1 MVTARWVEIDH
12 LSIAAPLHDF
22 IMEEALPGTGI
33 DPTLFWEGLGSLVNA
48 MGPRNEQLLAV
59 RNELQT
65 AIDAWHLSHRGLPHD
80 PEAYRSF
87 LSDIGY
93 LRPVGEDFL
102 IETANVDEEIAST
115 AGPQLVVPLSNARY
129 ALNAANARWGSLY
142 DALYGTDALG
152 EPPPAGGYSASRGQ
166 KVIAWVR
173 AFLDEVA
180 PLSSGSHADV
190 ATYRVVDR
198 DLVGEFSDGMRA
210 TLGQPQKFLGYRGEA
225 AGPSAVLLR
234 NNGLVIELVI
244 DRDHPIGR
252 DDRAGVADVVV
263 EAAISVIMD
272 CEDSVAAVSAEEK
285 TAVYRNWLG
294 LMRGDL
300 AEEVE
305 KDGASFTR
313 VLAPDRT
320 FLAPDGSAGTLS
332 GRALLLIRHVGLH
345 LTTAA
350 VLDRF
355 GQQIPEGLLDA
366 MVTVLISLHDLRK
379 PEASRNSGA
388 GSIYVVKP
396 KMHGPD
402 EVAYCDELLAQVEQT
417 LGLAANTVKVGV
429 MDEERRTTLNL
440 KECIRAARARLAFIN
455 TGFLDRT
462 GDEIHTSME
471 AGPVVRKAEMK
482 GQPWMS
488 AYEDRNVDTGLACGL
503 AGKAQIGK
511 GMWAAPDHMAEMLA
525 QKISQP
531 AAGANCAWVPSP
543 TAAVLHATHYHRV
556 DVHERQAALAG
567 QRRASV
573 EDLLRI
579 PLADAAQ
586 WSAEE
591 KQAELDNN
599 AQGILGYV
607 VRWVDQGIGCSKVPD
622 IGNVALMEDRATCR
636 ISSQHMANWLHH
648 GVVTPEDVESSLR
661 RMAEVVDAQNAEDVG
676 YRAMAPAF
684 DGPAFCA
691 ARALVFTGTELP
703 AGYIEPVLYP
713 FRLQVIEGPPGSLL
727 PHVNT
732 SGKLDSLPHLK
743 PPDADSG

>member
-1 MVTARWVEIDH
+1 MVTPRWVEIDD
-12 LSIAAPLHDF
+12 LSIAASLHDF
-22 IMEEALPGTGI
+22 IVQEALPGTGV
-33 DPTLFWEGLGSLVNA
+33 DPALFWKGLGSLVEA

-59 RNELQT
+59 RNELQS
-65 AIDAWHLSHRGLPHD
+65 AIDTWHLSHRGAPHSM
-80 PEAYRSF
+80 EAYRSF
-87 LSDIGY
+87 LSEIGY
-93 LRPVGEDFL
+93 LRPVGEDFS
-102 IETANVDEEIAST
+102 IETANVDEEIASI

-152 EPPPAGGYSASRGQ
+152 ESPPSGDYSPARGQ
-166 KVIAWVR
+166 RVIAWVR
-173 AFLDEVA
+173 AFLNEIA

-190 ATYRVVDR
+190 HTYRVVDQR
-198 DLVGEFSDGMRA
+198 LVGELADGVQA
-210 TLGQPQKFLGYRGEA
+210 TLRQPQKFLGYRGEA
-225 AGPSAVLLR
+225 AMPSALLLR
-234 NNGLVIELVI
+234 NNGLVVELVI
-244 DRDHPIGR
+244 DRAHPIGR
-252 DDRAGVADVVV
+252 DDRAGVADVLV

-294 LMRGDL
+294 LMCGDL
-300 AEEVE
+300 AEEVA

-320 FLAPDGSAGTLS
+320 FVSPDGSAGTLS
-332 GRALLLIRHVGLH
+332 GRALMLIRHVGLH

-350 VLDRF
+350 ILDRS
-355 GQQIPEGLLDA
+355 GREIPEGLLDA
-366 MVTVLISLHDLRK
+366 MVTVLISLHDLRR
-379 PEASRNSGA
+379 PDRARNSRA

-402 EVAYCDELLAQVEQT
+402 EVAYCDELFAQVEQIF
-417 LGLAANTVKVGV
+417 GLATNTVKIGV

-482 GQPWMS
+482 VQRWMS
-488 AYEDRNVDTGLACGL
+488 AYEDWNVDTGLACGL
-503 AGKAQIGK
+503 VGKAQIGK

-531 AAGANCAWVPSP
+531 AAGVNCAWVPSP
-543 TAAVLHATHYHRV
+543 TAAVLHATHYHRI

-573 EDLLRI
+573 DDLLLI

-586 WSAEE
+586 WSDEE
-591 KQAELDNN
+591 KRAELDNN
-599 AQGILGYV
+599 AQSILGYV

-661 RMAEVVDAQNAEDVG
+661 RMAEVVDAQNAGDVG
-676 YRAMAPAF
+676 YRSMAPTF
-684 DGPAFCA
+684 DGPAFRA
-691 ARALVFTGTELP
+691 AHTLVFTGSDLP

-713 FRLQVIEGPPGSLL
+713 FRLQVIRGAPQQGGEPGPEPVS
-727 PHVNT
+727 N
-732 SGKLDSLPHLK
+732 S
-743 PPDADSG
+743 